1 MKTISKACQLS
12 GIPPV
17 PPCADVISRLSL
29 RREGEAIF
37 LKGWPAD
44 PSQSIRLSAAMVSG
58 AATRRVFLLV
68 LLLAVSAMDLAEG
81 EPQPRRRSKGSRCV
95 SVTS

>member
-1 MKTISKACQLS
+1 MRK
-12 GIPPV
+12 
-17 PPCADVISRLSL
+17 
-29 RREGEAIF
+29 EGEVII

-95 SVTS
+95 RSVTQQVIG